1 MEIDCSTKQIHAI
14 VSSHAEFCLSSQN
27 VWNDIFPAKKRMCQ
41 VSLPKRG
48 RELPCRAYGA
58 WTPEPE
64 RQHNNGHGYTSR
76 YSLQG
81 GFFPREY
88 TSDEC
93 YGKSLFIMARRI
105 WEQYTTLPYWPM
117 RDHTANTY
125 LVMLL
130 EGMTNKV
137 RRGAEGSLHG

>member
-1 MEIDCSTKQIHAI
+1 MLLSLRTRGILSFISKMCGMT
-14 VSSHAEFCLSSQN
+14 SSLRENECVRFHCQSEGGSCL
-27 VWNDIFPAKKRMCQ
+27 A
-41 VSLPKRG
+41 G
-48 RELPCRAYGA
+48 RTG
-58 WTPEPE
+58 PE
-64 RQHNNGHGYTSR
+64 RQSR
-76 YSLQG
+76 SGNITIDTDAQVGILCKG
-81 GFFPREY
+81 AFFPREY